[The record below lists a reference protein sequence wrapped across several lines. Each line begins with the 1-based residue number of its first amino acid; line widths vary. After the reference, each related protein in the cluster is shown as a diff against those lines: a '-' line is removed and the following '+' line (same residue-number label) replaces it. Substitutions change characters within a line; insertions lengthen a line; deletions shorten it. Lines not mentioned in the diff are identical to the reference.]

1 MMSERRF
8 FGKCQRLAT
17 GAKGVSVACGEWSP
31 FFQKI
36 LLEIAMGW
44 KYRDRWTASTL
55 K

>member
-31 FFQKI
+31 FSKKFFWI
-36 LLEIAMGW
+36 LQWVGNIVIDGPHQ
-44 KYRDRWTASTL
+44 R
-55 K
+55 